1 MYPSTYRYAKAYREA
16 STVTASPG
24 QVILLLYDGILKS
37 LELAKTGF
45 QLEDPAERNMT
56 ISNSLNKA
64 LNIIREL
71 NRVLDFERGGD
82 LAVTLSRLYDY
93 FERQIHKSNITKSPS
108 GIDDVIGQLSEIR
121 EAWSQMLQNRG
132 RQMDVRESGDQLC
145 GLRA

>member
-1 MYPSTYRYAKAYREA
+1 MYPSTYRYAKAYQEA

-45 QLEDPAERNMT
+45 RLEDPAERNMT

-71 NRVLDFERGGD
+71 NRVLDFERGGE

-93 FERQIHKSNITKSPS
+93 FERQIQKSNITKSPS

-132 RQMDVRESGDQLC
+132 RQIDVSELGDKLC